1 MLLSTGLREA
11 CRGPNSLLR
20 FGWGSLLG
28 KGNSL
33 ENHLLLAAFPK
44 LATSAETWPPIW
56 EILRWS
62 CDALGKGIIGDHEFF
77 SNVLFLPHW
86 SSHHPCWECDAE
98 NFEGANPW
106 KRYKEISLE
115 KLNLGVYSHQEQLD
129 DPWSDHA
136 IFRLPR
142 VSPCMVRGDPLHI
155 LFCKG
160 LYSHLIGCILHYVCY
175 LDGPGKRQPKKPWER
190 LSLLFSE
197 LQVEYSNRD
206 VKNRLTNLRISVFT
220 DTAKPWS

>member
-1 MLLSTGLREA
+1 MY
-11 CRGPNSLLR
+11 
-20 FGWGSLLG
+20 LG
-28 KGNSL
+28 KGY
-33 ENHLLLAAFPK
+33 K
-44 LATSAETWPPIW
+44 G
-56 EILRWS
+56 ILWS
-62 CDALGKGIIGDHEFF
+62 IIGDHDFF
-77 SNVLFLPHW
+77 LAMFCSFLTGLHTTR
-86 SSHHPCWECDAE
+86 WECDAE

-160 LYSHLIGCILHYVCY
+160 LYSHLIGGILHYVCY
-175 LDGPGKRQPKKPWER
+175 LDGPGKRQSKKPWER

-197 LQVEYSNRD
+197 LQVVHSNPKIWRMRPKFHLLSHLFEEGARASQRNPNENAIWMD
-206 VKNRLTNLRISVFT
+206 EDWVRRVARIIRRTHKDTSCLTVIQRYLLFLCQNLKTLKES
-220 DTAKPWS
+220 

>member
-1 MLLSTGLREA
+1 MFCSFLTGLHTTR
-11 CRGPNSLLR
+11 
-20 FGWGSLLG
+20 
-28 KGNSL
+28 
-33 ENHLLLAAFPK
+33 
-44 LATSAETWPPIW
+44 
-56 EILRWS
+56 
-62 CDALGKGIIGDHEFF
+62 
-77 SNVLFLPHW
+77 
-86 SSHHPCWECDAE
+86 WECDAE

-115 KLNLGVYSHQEQLD
+115 KLNLGVYSHLEQLD
-129 DPWSDHA
+129 GPWSDHA
-136 IFRLPR
+136 IFRLPH

-160 LYSHLIGCILHYVCY
+160 LYSHLIGGILHYVCY
-175 LDGPGKRQPKKPWER
+175 LDGPGKRQSKKPWER